1 MEQQD
6 RKYIVV
12 QNDEEQYS
20 IWFAEREIPL
30 GWRKIDMEGTKD
42 QCLSYIESVWKNILP
57 RSVREQAAE

>member
-57 RSVREQAAE
+57 RSVRDQAAE